1 MARQALRSTLWLLP
15 SILLCFP
22 FCLPLSGQHVT
33 ELPGVLH
40 CGLQSF
46 QFAVNLS
53 LEAESPVLTTW
64 DSQGLPHRLK
74 NDSDC
79 GTWVMDSP
87 DGFLVLEASYS
98 GCYVTLEGSHYIM
111 TVGVQEA
118 DVAGHVAG
126 TRQRLLTCPLA
137 LQGKAPDTPSAKVCS
152 PVPVK
157 ERLPCASS
165 TISRGDCE
173 ELGCCYS
180 SEEEGADSCYYG
192 NTVTSHCTKEGHF
205 SIAVSRDVTSPP
217 LRLDSLRLGFRNITT
232 GCDPVMKTSTFV
244 LFQFPLTSCGTTQRI
259 TGDQAMYENEL
270 VAIRDVQAWGRSSIT
285 RDSNFRLRVSCTY
298 SIHSIMSPVNMQVW
312 TLPPPLPKTQPGPL
326 SLELQI
332 AQDKNYSSYYGTDAY
347 PLVKFLQDPIYV
359 EVSILHRTDPS
370 LSLLLEQ
377 CWATPGS
384 NPFHQPQWPILVK
397 GCPYAGDNYQTK
409 RIPVQKASDV
419 FPSHHQ
425 RFSISTFSFMSAGR
439 EKQVLG
445 GQVYLHCSA
454 SVCQPAGMPSCT
466 VICPASRR
474 RRKSELYFDNSTS
487 ISSKGPVILLQATK
501 DPAVMLHKH
510 SGTHADS
517 PTLWVMGLSASMV
530 ITGVLVVS
538 YLATRKQR

>member
-15 SILLCFP
+15 SILLCFLFYP
-22 FCLPLSGQHVT
+22 PLSGQHVT

-46 QFAVNLS
+46 QFTVNLS
-53 LEAESPVLTTW
+53 LEAESPVVTAW
-64 DSQGLPHRLK
+64 DNQGLPHRLK

-87 DGFLVLEASYS
+87 DGFLVLEANYS

-111 TVGVQEA
+111 MVGVQEV
-118 DVAGHVAG
+118 DVAGNTTG
-126 TRQRLLTCPLA
+126 TREKLLKCPLDRHT
-137 LQGKAPDTPSAKVCS
+137 PDSPSAEVCS

-157 ERLPCASS
+157 ERLPCAPSP
-165 TISRGDCE
+165 ISRGDCE

-180 SEEEGADSCYYG
+180 SEEEGAGSCYYG
-192 NTVTSHCTKEGHF
+192 NTVTSHCTREGRF
-205 SIAVSRDVTSPP
+205 SIAVSRNATSPP
-217 LRLDSLRLGFRNITT
+217 LRLDSLRLVVRNKS
-232 GCDPVMKTSTFV
+232 GCGPVMTTSTFV
-244 LFQFPLTSCGTTQRI
+244 LFQFPVTSCGTTWQI
-259 TGDQAMYENEL
+259 TGDQAVYENEL
-270 VAIRDVQAWGRSSIT
+270 VAVRDVRAWGSSSIT

-298 SIHSIMSPVNMQVW
+298 SILSDTSPVNMQV
-312 TLPPPLPKTQPGPL
+312 LARPAPLPKTQPGPL

-332 AQDKNYSSYYGTDAY
+332 AKDKNYGSYYGAEAY

-370 LSLLLEQ
+370 LGLLLEQ

-397 GCPYAGDNYQTK
+397 GCPYAGDNYRTK
-409 RIPVQKASDV
+409 RIPVQKASGP

-425 RFSISTFSFMSAGR
+425 RFSISTFSFLSAVR

-454 SVCQPAGMPSCT
+454 SICQPAGMPSCM

-474 RRKSELYFDNSTS
+474 RRKSELYFENTTS

-501 DPAVMLHKH
+501 DPADMLHRH
-510 SGTHADS
+510 SSTPVES
-517 PTLWVMGLSASMV
+517 PALWVMGLSATV
-530 ITGVLVVS
+530 IIIGILVVS
-538 YLATRKQR
+538 NLAIRKWR